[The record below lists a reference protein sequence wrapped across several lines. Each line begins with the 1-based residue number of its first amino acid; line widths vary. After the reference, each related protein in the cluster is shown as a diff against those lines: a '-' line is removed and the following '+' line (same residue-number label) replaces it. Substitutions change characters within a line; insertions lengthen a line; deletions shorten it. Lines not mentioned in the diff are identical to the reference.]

1 VRVVAGIPAIG
12 LLAGSGVGLLFHR
25 PPVWIGLPLL
35 IVLAF
40 AAIWA
45 ERRAPAQVFV
55 SLICT
60 GFFAGGAMLSAD
72 AWHEAW
78 RPTLRIAFER
88 LARQERTLTL
98 PPTHGVED
106 EDGAFVTVSGVL
118 RADAAQSSAG
128 VTLAIDVDSIETRS
142 SAAAAVSGGVQ
153 ATVVGA
159 LAANFAGNWRGGRRV
174 RLPIQLRRPSR
185 YLDPGVPDFERALA
199 RRGTTLVG
207 TVKSGALVEVV
218 ARGNFIDESAARIR
232 AVCRRS
238 ILTAVGRWD
247 ERSAAI
253 VAAIVIGDRAGLDDE
268 LQRRLQEAGTYHVI
282 AISGGNIAV
291 LAGLLLATFRVAG
304 MLGRGAMLAA
314 IGVLVA
320 YERIVGGGASVDRA
334 TCMAVVYFAARA
346 LDQRSP
352 PLNVLALATASLV
365 VARPLSVVDPAF
377 ALTVGAT
384 LSILL
389 TIPLVQSMNLPRGIG
404 WLFGLLASSVA
415 TEVALLPIGALFFSR
430 VTFAGLGLNFA
441 AIPLMAVVQLAG
453 MALVPIALVS
463 TAAASAVGYIAHLA
477 ASGLIRS
484 ADLAQLV
491 PVLTFRVAPPSA
503 WSLTLYYLA
512 VIGVCLC
519 RRRTRWRRIGSITAV
534 LAALWIIAEPWAF
547 AERRGD
553 GLLHATF
560 LDVGQG
566 DSVFLRFPHG
576 TTLLVDAGG
585 LAARSSFDIGD
596 RVVAPV
602 LRTAGTARLDFMAL
616 THGDPDH
623 IGGASAILREFRAK
637 EVWEGIPVPP
647 FEPLQLL
654 REQALCIGSTW
665 SNLKAGDRF
674 QIDGVEV
681 LVIHPDLPDWER
693 QRVRNDDSLVFDL
706 RWGDV
711 SVLLTGDI
719 GRSVERARLSNI
731 APAPMRIVKIPH
743 HGSLTSSSI
752 EFVRALAPTI
762 AVVSAGRGNHFG
774 HPVLEVLQR
783 YEEVGAQIFRTDRDG
798 AVTVSTDGKSLRVE
812 SFTGRVY
819 SYEPQSAQRT
829 QR

>member
-1 VRVVAGIPAIG
+1 VRVVASVPAIG
-12 LLAGSGVGLLFHR
+12 LLAGSAAGVLLDR

-45 ERRAPAQVFV
+45 ERRASVRVFV
-55 SLICT
+55 SLICA

-72 AWHEAW
+72 AWHDAW
-78 RPTLRIAFER
+78 RPTLRLAFER
-88 LARQERTLTL
+88 LGRHERTLTL
-98 PPTHGVED
+98 PPTRGVEN
-106 EDGAFVTVSGVL
+106 EDGAFVIVSGVL

-128 VTLAIDVDSIETRS
+128 VTLAIDVDSIEARS
-142 SAAAAVSGGVQ
+142 SAAEAVSGGVQ

-159 LAANFAGNWRGGRRV
+159 LAANSAGNWRGGRRV

-291 LAGLLLATFRVAG
+291 LAGLLLAAFRVAG

-334 TCMAVVYFAARA
+334 TWMAVVYFAARA

-352 PLNVLALATASLV
+352 PLNVLALATACLV

-377 ALTVGAT
+377 VLTVGAT

-404 WLFGLLASSVA
+404 WLFALLASSVA
-415 TEVALLPIGALFFSR
+415 TEVALLPVGALFFSR

-453 MALVPIALVS
+453 MALVPVS
-463 TAAASAVGYIAHLA
+463 LASMAAASAIGYIAHLA
-477 ASGLIRS
+477 ASGLIRT
-484 ADLAQLV
+484 ADLAQLA
-491 PVLTFRVAPPSA
+491 PVLAFRVAPPSA
-503 WSLTLYYLA
+503 WSLALYYLA
-512 VIGVCLC
+512 VTGVCLC
-519 RRRTRWRRIGSITAV
+519 RRRTRCRRTARITAV
-534 LAALWIIAEPWAF
+534 LAALWIVTEPWAF
-547 AERRGD
+547 VARRGD

-596 RVVAPV
+596 RIVAPV
-602 LRTAGTARLDFMAL
+602 LRATGTARLEFMAL

-637 EVWEGIPVPP
+637 QVWEGIPVPP
-647 FEPLQLL
+647 FQPLQLL
-654 REQALCIGSTW
+654 REQARSIGSKW

-674 QIDGVEV
+674 QIDGVDL
-681 LVIHPDLPDWER
+681 LVVHPDLPDWER

-711 SVLLTGDI
+711 SLLLTGDI

-731 APAPMRIVKIPH
+731 PPAPMRIVKIPH

-752 EFVRALAPTI
+752 EFVRTLAPTI
-762 AVVSAGRGNHFG
+762 AVVSAGRGNPFG
-774 HPVLEVLQR
+774 HPVPEVLQR
-783 YEEVGAQIFRTDRDG
+783 YEEVGAEIFRTDRDG
-798 AVTVSTDGKSLRVE
+798 AVTVDTDGKSVRVQ
-812 SFTGRVY
+812 SFTGRTY
-819 SYEPQSAQRT
+819 SQ
-829 QR
+829 